1 MNELTVLNST
11 NISKHNFDKYK
22 NDLKKFSEQENS
34 DFQITTVDT
43 STLMF
48 FDHKV
53 TGKELNRI
61 TSQVVNHLIDLN
73 KRQIEI
79 TKEFRV
85 IYDAFESLD
94 KDYISGIIA
103 SLKSAE
109 KAYDETQKAQ
119 KDIQRTMYVQEK
131 IIEGLENFKNR
142 LDSKTHLE
150 DIDDMW
156 ENTQQIAATMNYLN
170 AKITNLEDEK
180 NDLLAKNE
188 QLAEI
193 INNKKEESEKL
204 KKLNIAVI
212 ILFVLVIVNFV
223 VSNFR

>member
-1 MNELTVLNST
+1 M
-11 NISKHNFDKYK
+11 
-22 NDLKKFSEQENS
+22 
-34 DFQITTVDT
+34 
-43 STLMF
+43 
-48 FDHKV
+48 
-53 TGKELNRI
+53 
-61 TSQVVNHLIDLN
+61 NHLIDLN

-170 AKITNLEDEK
+170 AKITNLEDER

>member
-34 DFQITTVDT
+34 DFRISTVDT

-170 AKITNLEDEK
+170 VKITNLEDER

>member
-34 DFQITTVDT
+34 DFQISTVDT

-170 AKITNLEDEK
+170 AKITNLEDER
-180 NDLLAKNE
+180 NDLLAKKR
-188 QLAEI
+188 AI
-193 INNKKEESEKL
+193 SRNN
-204 KKLNIAVI
+204 
-212 ILFVLVIVNFV
+212 
-223 VSNFR
+223 

>member
-34 DFQITTVDT
+34 DFQISTVDT

-170 AKITNLEDEK
+170 AKITNLEDER
-180 NDLLAKNE
+180 NGLLAKNE

>member
-150 DIDDMW
+150 DIDRLVRRRAL
-156 ENTQQIAATMNYLN
+156 ERERPLAA
-170 AKITNLEDEK
+170 
-180 NDLLAKNE
+180 LLAFP
-188 QLAEI
+188 LTPSPALRF
-193 INNKKEESEKL
+193 S
-204 KKLNIAVI
+204 
-212 ILFVLVIVNFV
+212 
-223 VSNFR
+223 SP

>member
-1 MNELTVLNST
+1 
-11 NISKHNFDKYK
+11 
-22 NDLKKFSEQENS
+22 
-34 DFQITTVDT
+34 
-43 STLMF
+43 
-48 FDHKV
+48 
-53 TGKELNRI
+53 
-61 TSQVVNHLIDLN
+61 
-73 KRQIEI
+73 
-79 TKEFRV
+79 
-85 IYDAFESLD
+85 
-94 KDYISGIIA
+94 
-103 SLKSAE
+103 
-109 KAYDETQKAQ
+109 
-119 KDIQRTMYVQEK
+119 MYVQEK

-170 AKITNLEDEK
+170 AKITNLEDER

>member
-34 DFQITTVDT
+34 DFRISTVDT

-170 AKITNLEDEK
+170 AKITNLEDER

>member
-34 DFQITTVDT
+34 DFQISTVDT

-170 AKITNLEDEK
+170 AKITNLEDER

>member
-34 DFQITTVDT
+34 DFQISRVDT

-53 TGKELNRI
+53 TGEELNRI
-61 TSQVVNHLIDLN
+61 TRQVGNHLIDLN

-170 AKITNLEDEK
+170 AKITNLEDER

-193 INNKKEESEKL
+193 INNKKEESKKL

>member
-34 DFQITTVDT
+34 DFQISTVDT

-170 AKITNLEDEK
+170 AKITNMEDER

-204 KKLNIAVI
+204 KKLNIALI

>member
-34 DFQITTVDT
+34 DFQISTVDT

-170 AKITNLEDEK
+170 AKITNLEDER

-193 INNKKEESEKL
+193 INNKKEESEK
-204 KKLNIAVI
+204 
-212 ILFVLVIVNFV
+212 
-223 VSNFR
+223 

>member
-34 DFQITTVDT
+34 DFQISTVDT

-170 AKITNLEDEK
+170 TKITNMEDER

-204 KKLNIAVI
+204 KKLNIALI

>member
-34 DFQITTVDT
+34 DFQISRVDT

-53 TGKELNRI
+53 TGEELNRI
-61 TSQVVNHLIDLN
+61 TRQVGNHLIDLN

-170 AKITNLEDEK
+170 AKITNLEDER

>member
-34 DFQITTVDT
+34 DFQISTVDT

-170 AKITNLEDEK
+170 AKITNLEDER

-212 ILFVLVIVNFV
+212 ILFDLVIVNFV

>member
-34 DFQITTVDT
+34 DFQISRVDT
-43 STLMF
+43 SKLMF

-53 TGKELNRI
+53 TGEELNRI
-61 TSQVVNHLIDLN
+61 TRQVGNHLIDLN

-170 AKITNLEDEK
+170 AKITNLEDER

>member
-34 DFQITTVDT
+34 DFQISRVDT

-53 TGKELNRI
+53 TGEELNRI
-61 TSQVVNHLIDLN
+61 TRQVGNHLIDLN

-170 AKITNLEDEK
+170 AKITNFEDER

>member
-34 DFQITTVDT
+34 DFQISTVDT

-170 AKITNLEDEK
+170 AKITNLEDER

-193 INNKKEESEKL
+193 INNKKEESERL

>member
-34 DFQITTVDT
+34 DFQISRVDT

-53 TGKELNRI
+53 TGEELNRI
-61 TSQVVNHLIDLN
+61 TRQVGNHLIDLN

-170 AKITNLEDEK
+170 AKITNLEDER

-212 ILFVLVIVNFV
+212 ILFVLLIVNFV

>member
-1 MNELTVLNST
+1 MNELTVLNSI

-34 DFQITTVDT
+34 DFQISTVDT

-170 AKITNLEDEK
+170 AKITNLEDER

>member
-34 DFQITTVDT
+34 DFQISTVDT

-109 KAYDETQKAQ
+109 RAYDETQKAQ

-170 AKITNLEDEK
+170 AKITNLEDER

>member
-170 AKITNLEDEK
+170 AKITNLEDER